1 MRARRP
7 RPRQRARPHTAAIR
21 RRRQCRVIE
30 APSTATLTLTT
41 SATANSAGPVTVT
54 GSDGTNTHATSVS
67 LTIGNGGIPALTNGV
82 PVTGLSGGVGPPL
95 LFAIAVPAGQPVLR
109 VLLSGGPANGEG
121 DLYVRAGAAPTV
133 ANFDCTSQ
141 NGSINQRCTF
151 YQPAAATYFVMVSP
165 PPSTGYRNATLVATY
180 GVDTTPALS
189 NGVPVT
195 GLSGNSGSPT
205 EEQFFKL
212 TVPAGASRVVF
223 STSGAGNAGDADLF
237 VKRGTEPSQ
246 LTFDCRSNGADSNES
261 CTFNSPT
268 AGDYF
273 VMVRSAFSYSGVTLV
288 GHFP

>member
-1 MRARRP
+1 MAEVGRRDMAEVDAAACRRARVRPARAWPRSDAATWPRSTPRPADARAFGRLARP
-7 RPRQRARPHTAAIR
+7 R
-21 RRRQCRVIE
+21 
-30 APSTATLTLTT
+30 
-41 SATANSAGPVTVT
+41 
-54 GSDGTNTHATSVS
+54 SD
-67 LTIGNGGIPALTNGV
+67 
-82 PVTGLSGGVGPPL
+82 
-95 LFAIAVPAGQPVLR
+95 
-109 VLLSGGPANGEG
+109 
-121 DLYVRAGAAPTV
+121 
-133 ANFDCTSQ
+133 
-141 NGSINQRCTF
+141 
-151 YQPAAATYFVMVSP
+151 AATWPRSDAATWP
-165 PPSTGYRNATLVATY
+165 RSTPRPADARAFGVATY

-268 AGDYF
+268 AGAYF